1 MGIRAICRE
10 VGVSRKAVRRALRLD
25 GTPRYSRP
33 QRPNPKLVPFEAE
46 IRRLYFTEHLIGSR
60 ILREV
65 RPAYTGSA
73 SALYTYLKGL
83 RASVPSSKETER
95 FEPPPG
101 FQAQFD
107 WSPYT
112 IDLGGELFRVIVF
125 CMVLG
130 YSRRKHYTA
139 SLDETQASIFEA
151 IESCLRHFGASPKQ
165 LLIDNAKAFVLDPN
179 PAHFRW
185 NPQFLELCG
194 HYRIRPRACQPYRAQ
209 TKGKSNDH
217 FSTWSSS
224 SSKAPTS
231 RRSRTSWRSWRSS
244 SATIW
249 TCVCTARRSSG
260 PSIVSSR
267 SCRTSRHFPN
277 SASWGPWRSRA
288 RSAGIAWS
296 ATTAVGTRSQPLKPA
311 SWCGCCRVVAGMVL
325 DARREVLVQH
335 RLSDVKGA
343 IVILPE
349 HYAPLRR
356 TAARTYVVLAEQF
369 LERFPHQAAFL
380 DGLVAQH
387 KMNPADHLRGVMEL
401 ASLYDTGS
409 LERAFGIAQEYNTY
423 SHGFVRGL
431 LESTTQ
437 PEVDELAPLAGR
449 PP

>member
-83 RASVPSSKETER
+83 RASVPSSKATER
-95 FEPPPG
+95 FETPPG

-151 IESCLRHFGASPKQ
+151 VESCLRHFGASPKQ

-209 TKGKSNDH
+209 TKGKVERPFFYLEQQFIKGTH
-217 FSTWSSS
+217 FASFSHFLEELAVFERDDLDVRVHSTTLERPIDRFQQELPHLTPLRT
-224 SSKAPTS
+224 ALRGDPDALAQGQLGLPGQL
-231 RRSRTSWRSWRSS
+231 RRQS
-244 SATIW
+244 
-249 TCVCTARRSSG
+249 VLG
-260 PSIVSSR
+260 PSHSSR
-267 SCRTSRHFPN
+267 QVGV
-277 SASWGPWRSRA
+277 AAAESWHACAGVGRAA
-288 RSAGIAWS
+288 RSARPTSHQRRQRRDRHPAGTLRAFAPHGGQNLCGARRAVPRALS
-296 ATTAVGTRSQPLKPA
+296 APGGLPRRSGGAAQDEPCRSPARSDGTGQPL
-311 SWCGCCRVVAGMVL
+311 
-325 DARREVLVQH
+325 
-335 RLSDVKGA
+335 
-343 IVILPE
+343 
-349 HYAPLRR
+349 
-356 TAARTYVVLAEQF
+356 
-369 LERFPHQAAFL
+369 
-380 DGLVAQH
+380 
-387 KMNPADHLRGVMEL
+387 
-401 ASLYDTGS
+401 
-409 LERAFGIAQEYNTY
+409 
-423 SHGFVRGL
+423 
-431 LESTTQ
+431 
-437 PEVDELAPLAGR
+437 
-449 PP
+449 